1 MQAAPKKKKIENQAG
16 CAKENKI
23 ENQAGCEKHSP
34 ALTKEKECHT
44 HTHTHTHFGT
54 RSLNTLLIP
63 IDILLSLLVEEFYG
77 TRHYSNSFSKI
88 DVGSGF

>member
-44 HTHTHTHFGT
+44 HTHTHT
-54 RSLNTLLIP
+54 LWYQEP
-63 IDILLSLLVEEFYG
+63 
-77 TRHYSNSFSKI
+77 
-88 DVGSGF
+88 